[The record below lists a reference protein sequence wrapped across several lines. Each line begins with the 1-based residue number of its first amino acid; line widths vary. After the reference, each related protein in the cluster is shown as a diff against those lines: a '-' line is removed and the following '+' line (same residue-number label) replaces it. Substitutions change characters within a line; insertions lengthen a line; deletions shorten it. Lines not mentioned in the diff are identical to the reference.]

1 MTTKTT
7 ENKKRR
13 KNEHNDIQSRKLK
26 KKKLSAHTIDSNQF
40 NLKLYKINHNPNI
53 TINELKKEKKKVSFN

>member
-1 MTTKTT
+1 MNTTTYQV
-7 ENKKRR
+7 ENWR
-13 KNEHNDIQSRKLK
+13 

-53 TINELKKEKKKVSFN
+53 TINELKKRKKKVSFN